1 MGLYTRTNGLQF
13 VDRYKYYLCILLLM
27 MKITHSSAQ
36 RLIET
41 YSNIYAQD
49 RTEYVHVRDAE
60 TNQIVLE
67 VNVIRRFCKI
77 YLDYERDAYV
87 SVRLPWDDAFM
98 IRHVGQN
105 EYILTVSMEGVK
117 TNAIFSMEV
126 VE

>member
-1 MGLYTRTNGLQF
+1 MGLYTGTNGLYF